1 MGRLRR
7 RTPYQQPDETLTA
20 PMTDD
25 SDGGPVRGA
34 EELPIEPFVPVSGAD
49 AAANRAYA
57 YPAARTPAAGDESTP
72 RHRRLRLPRPALG
85 VRIRFGV
92 LLLALAL
99 IASGSL
105 STLLRQDRLGE
116 DVVAWWPAVP
126 LGVSALWMLIAL
138 VQRQVTSFLG
148 GAALAGFGLSAL
160 LDAQD
165 IAALG
170 DTLLGTMLVAVGL
183 GIVVRGFLLRGRAV
197 RY

>member
-7 RTPYQQPDETLTA
+7 RTPYQQPDEPLTA
-20 PMTDD
+20 PMADD
-25 SDGGPVRGA
+25 SSGGLVRGA
-34 EELPIEPFVPVSGAD
+34 EELPIEPFVPVSGAH
-49 AAANRAYA
+49 AAADRAYA
-57 YPAARTPAAGDESTP
+57 YPLAKTPAAEDEATP
-72 RHRRLRLPRPALG
+72 GRRRLRLPRPSLG

-92 LLLALAL
+92 LMLALGL
-99 IASGSL
+99 IAGGIFG
-105 STLLRQDRLGE
+105 TLLRQDRLGDE
-116 DVVAWWPAVP
+116 VLAWWPAVP
-126 LGVSALWMLIAL
+126 LAVAALWMLVAL
-138 VQRQVTSFLG
+138 VRRQVTSFLG

-170 DTLLGTMLVAVGL
+170 DTLLGVVLVTVGL

>member
-7 RTPYQQPDETLTA
+7 RRPYQQPDETLTA
-20 PMTDD
+20 QMADD
-25 SDGGPVRGA
+25 FNGGLARGD
-34 EELPIEPFVPVSGAD
+34 EELPIEPFVPVSGAH
-49 AAANRAYA
+49 AAADRAYA
-57 YPAARTPAAGDESTP
+57 YPPAEDEPAP
-72 RHRRLRLPRPALG
+72 RRRLPRPSPG

-92 LLLALAL
+92 LLLALGL
-99 IASGSL
+99 IAGGIFG
-105 STLLRQDRLGE
+105 TLLWQDRLRD
-116 DVVAWWPAVP
+116 DVMDWWPVAP

-138 VQRQVTSFLG
+138 VRRQVTSFLG

-165 IAALG
+165 IATLG
-170 DTLLGTMLVAVGL
+170 DTLLGTVLVTVGL